1 MLADEMQFFHKQK
14 GYKRIFT
21 AIHDR
26 YRSLGR
32 MGGRVTLTNLTSA
45 EREVLS
51 NHLRRDFTKQNR
63 ASFGVREFAVSL
75 EMTRFADYSLE
86 EILAAYFSV
95 EELITAKEEARRFSR
110 ERREFFEALIRKYG
124 DGFVGVWLRAVW
136 ERSAPG
142 SRRILKAYANSPQ
155 GLKNQLETV
164 ARALQVLEGRE
175 DHYWRLP
182 VFASHVTTDPHAFDL
197 TADLGKILVDALCTV
212 YDLQSP
218 KTREEINEVL
228 YRAGLLVDE
237 LSNFVTCAGL
247 TAYQSEIAHPV
258 WLAALE
264 AKEPLQVPLLNL
276 STITGVVSPQKIV
289 FVVENPAVFAGILD
303 AFPANPPPLICTA
316 GQVKMAGLALLDFL
330 AQRKTVIYYSGDL
343 DPEGILIAQRLA
355 ERYPKLLKYWRFS
368 CEDYER
374 VLSNKTLAKISI
386 AKLNNIHD
394 PCLIPLAR
402 CMEKTGHAA
411 YQELL
416 LPDLIKDMRKFGFG
430 EGGF

>member
-63 ASFGVREFAVSL
+63 ASFGGVREFAVSL

-124 DGFVGVWLRAVW
+124 GDGFVGVWLRAVW
-136 ERSAPG
+136 ERSAPGG

-182 VFASHVTTDPHAFDL
+182 VL
-197 TADLGKILVDALCTV
+197 
-212 YDLQSP
+212 
-218 KTREEINEVL
+218 
-228 YRAGLLVDE
+228 
-237 LSNFVTCAGL
+237 
-247 TAYQSEIAHPV
+247 
-258 WLAALE
+258 
-264 AKEPLQVPLLNL
+264 
-276 STITGVVSPQKIV
+276 
-289 FVVENPAVFAGILD
+289 
-303 AFPANPPPLICTA
+303 PPT
-316 GQVKMAGLALLDFL
+316 
-330 AQRKTVIYYSGDL
+330 
-343 DPEGILIAQRLA
+343 
-355 ERYPKLLKYWRFS
+355 
-368 CEDYER
+368 
-374 VLSNKTLAKISI
+374 
-386 AKLNNIHD
+386 
-394 PCLIPLAR
+394 
-402 CMEKTGHAA
+402 
-411 YQELL
+411 
-416 LPDLIKDMRKFGFG
+416 
-430 EGGF
+430 